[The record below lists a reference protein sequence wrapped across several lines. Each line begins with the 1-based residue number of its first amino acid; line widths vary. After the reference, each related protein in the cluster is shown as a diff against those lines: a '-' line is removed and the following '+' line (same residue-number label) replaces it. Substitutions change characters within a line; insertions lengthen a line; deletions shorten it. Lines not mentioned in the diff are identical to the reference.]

1 MSVEAVAPSG
11 EGPGPGDGTAA
22 DFCHIGDGNRRS
34 NKLIMKHSV
43 SPVAVDKL

>member
-22 DFCHIGDGNRRS
+22 DFCHIGWEIEVTS
-34 NKLIMKHSV
+34 LYETHSLTCG
-43 SPVAVDKL
+43 SG

>member
-22 DFCHIGDGNRRS
+22 DFCHNIQEF
-34 NKLIMKHSV
+34 KQQ
-43 SPVAVDKL
+43 

>member
-1 MSVEAVAPSG
+1 MSVEAVAPSD

-34 NKLIMKHSV
+34 NKLICNT
-43 SPVAVDKL
+43 